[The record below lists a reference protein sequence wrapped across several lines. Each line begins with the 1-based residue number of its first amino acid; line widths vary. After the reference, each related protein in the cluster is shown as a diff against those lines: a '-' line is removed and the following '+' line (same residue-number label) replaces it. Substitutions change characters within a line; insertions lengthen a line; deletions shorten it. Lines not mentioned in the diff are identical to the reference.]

1 LPTGKIRYF
10 VTNYF
15 LKLWKSLD
23 RLGKTWL
30 NQVKIGET
38 AILLHMNVSEV
49 VDIADRLVFK
59 SRKKHLNDLE
69 RSIIEGVCEG
79 RKYKDI
85 ASEHIPPCGE
95 AHVSEVAANL
105 WKAISK
111 ILSEDVKR
119 SNLRSTIERHQSDS
133 IISNEFVQNSYVDY
147 HPYITI
153 HNQSHRNF
161 SLKQHTVIPQYLKNI
176 PGLITFYGRTEE
188 LDSLKQW
195 ILTDKSRSIV
205 IYGAS
210 GIGKTALARQ
220 LLEDIKD
227 EFEEIVWQS
236 LGCQRSVVE
245 FIDRNLIA
253 SLNIEA
259 LPEPPLDLEA
269 RLSLLIEHF
278 RQHRC
283 LIILDDV
290 DRLFSSGELAGNYA
304 EEYREY
310 RELFRRIWETNHQSC
325 VLMLSREE
333 PSELAVMLGN
343 NSSIHSL
350 PLNGL
355 GEGGREIFKAKGLS
369 DEDRWDY
376 AIEYLGGNP
385 AYLES
390 VSIAINKL
398 FGGKVSEFCKYEKLF
413 LTEDIRSLL
422 THQFDRLSAAEREA
436 IGYLASETIP
446 VTISRSIESLTIDP
460 SDVANAIV
468 SLGRRGLIEQTAI
481 DNGMLFSLRSIVK
494 QFGSAF
500 L

>member
-1 LPTGKIRYF
+1 
-10 VTNYF
+10 
-15 LKLWKSLD
+15 
-23 RLGKTWL
+23 
-30 NQVKIGET
+30 
-38 AILLHMNVSEV
+38 M
-49 VDIADRLVFK
+49 DIAEALRIADDLAFA
-59 SRKKHLNDLE
+59 SRNKHLNDLE
-69 RSIIEGVCEG
+69 RAIVEGVCQG
-79 RKYKDI
+79 KKYSQI
-85 ASEHIPPCGE
+85 AQDNYCEQS
-95 AHVSEVAANL
+95 HVNDVAADL
-105 WKAISK
+105 WKA
-111 ILSEDVKR
+111 LSNAVGEQVKKANFR
-119 SNLRSTIERHQSDS
+119 ATIQRYQSEHSASVGQVSFNVCPQITLNNHSYHSHQQTDRNNL
-133 IISNEFVQNSYVDY
+133 
-147 HPYITI
+147 
-153 HNQSHRNF
+153 
-161 SLKQHTVIPQYLKNI
+161 SLQYLKDI
-176 PGLITFYGRTEE
+176 PTLSSFYDRSQE
-188 LDSLKQW
+188 LTSLKRW
-195 ILTDKSRSIV
+195 ILTEQSRSIV
-205 IYGAS
+205 IYGTS

-269 RLSLLIEHF
+269 RLSLLLEHF

-304 EEYREY
+304 DEYREY

-325 VLMLSREE
+325 VLILSREE
-333 PSELAVMLGN
+333 PSEFAVMLGN

-350 PLNGL
+350 ALNGL
-355 GEGGREIFKAKGLS
+355 VEGGREIFKAKGLS

-398 FGGKVSEFCKYEKLF
+398 FGGKVSEFCKYERLF
-413 LTEDIRSLL
+413 LTEDIKSLL

-436 IGYLASETIP
+436 IGYLASQTIP
-446 VTISRSIESLTIDP
+446 VTICKSIESLTIDP

-468 SLGRRGLIEQTAI
+468 SLGRRGLIEQTETA
-481 DNGMLFSLRSIVK
+481 NGMLLSLRSIVK
-494 QFGSAF
+494 QFGCAF

>member
-1 LPTGKIRYF
+1 
-10 VTNYF
+10 
-15 LKLWKSLD
+15 
-23 RLGKTWL
+23 
-30 NQVKIGET
+30 
-38 AILLHMNVSEV
+38 M
-49 VDIADRLVFK
+49 DIAEALKIADNLVFA
-59 SRKKHLNDLE
+59 SRNKHLNDLE
-69 RSIIEGVCEG
+69 RSIIEGVCHG
-79 RKYKDI
+79 KKYSQI
-85 ASEHIPPCGE
+85 AQDNYCEQS
-95 AHVSEVAANL
+95 HVNDVAAGL
-105 WKAISK
+105 WKAISDAVG
-111 ILSEDVKR
+111 EQVKKT
-119 SNLRSTIERHQSDS
+119 NFRSTIERYQSTNSSSFFVSSVNVCSDITLNNHSYNSHQQAARA
-133 IISNEFVQNSYVDY
+133 N
-147 HPYITI
+147 T
-153 HNQSHRNF
+153 
-161 SLKQHTVIPQYLKNI
+161 PQYLKTI
-176 PGLITFYGRTEE
+176 PDLVPFYRRNQE

-195 ILTDKSRSIV
+195 IVTEKSRSIV
-205 IYGAS
+205 ISGTA
-210 GIGKTALARQ
+210 GIGKTALTRQ

-236 LGCQRSVVE
+236 LGCQRSPVE

-269 RLSLLIEHF
+269 RLSLLLEHF

-310 RELFRRIWETNHQSC
+310 RGLFRRIWETNHQSC

-333 PSELAVMLGN
+333 PSEFAVTLGN
-343 NSSIHSL
+343 NSSIHAL
-350 PLNGL
+350 PLDGL
-355 GEGGREIFKAKGLS
+355 GEGGRELFRAKGLS

-398 FGGKVSEFCKYEKLF
+398 FGGKVSEFCKYERLF
-413 LTEDIRSLL
+413 LTEDIKSLL
-422 THQFDRLSAAEREA
+422 THQFDRLSAAEREV
-436 IGYLASETIP
+436 IKFLASENTP

-468 SLGRRGLIEQTAI
+468 SLGRRGLIEQTETA
-481 DNGMLFSLRSIVK
+481 NGMLLSLRSIVK